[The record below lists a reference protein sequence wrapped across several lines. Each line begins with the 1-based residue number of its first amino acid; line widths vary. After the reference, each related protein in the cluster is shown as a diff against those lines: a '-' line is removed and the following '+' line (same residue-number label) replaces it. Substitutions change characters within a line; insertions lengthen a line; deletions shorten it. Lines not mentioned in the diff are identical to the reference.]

1 MVDPRSSPPAAPAS
15 DADQYSLLHI
25 HKRGDAA
32 HSHRRETSNAS
43 LLGLALAITFSFA
56 IVEAIAGYLAGS
68 LALLS
73 DAAHMVTDAAAL
85 GLALF
90 AQIISRR
97 PPSARH
103 SFGFGRAEALA
114 AFVNAIAMLI
124 LVAWIVGEAITRFYT
139 PHTVDGLTV
148 AIVAAIG
155 LVMNVIVAA
164 ILSRDKKSVNTRAA
178 LVHVMGD
185 LLGSIAALISG
196 VVIYFSG
203 WMEIDAWLSILVAL
217 LILKSTFAIL
227 KESYHFLM
235 EGVPLSI
242 DYIAVGKD
250 LHAVKGVRAVHDLHV
265 WEMSPNQPALIG
277 HIEVDSL
284 RQWPALMRRINAML
298 LERHGIDHVTLQ
310 PELVSDLQDDD
321 NAVNN
326 AAPAP
331 APAPE
336 AAPKPIHHGERFYV
350 ECASSNAS
358 GLHRMA
364 YHTWGDPSNPRV
376 LICVHG
382 LTRRGSDFRTLAEA
396 MCKDY
401 YVVCPDVV
409 GRGDSDFLENPMLY
423 GIPQYVADMTTLV
436 ARLNVTSVDWFGTSM
451 GGLIGMVYAGMP
463 DSPIRRILINDVGPR
478 IEPESLKRLSSYVG
492 QPFTYANRAEA
503 LTVLNRICASFGSH
517 TPEEWER
524 LNGPLL
530 QEVNDVWALHYDPKI
545 VIPFAAVNPVLA
557 KAGEMALWNHFDA
570 ITVPI
575 LIVRGGDSD
584 LLSSATVEEMLRRN
598 PHARS
603 ITIPGVGH
611 APAFLKPEQIALAA
625 EFFS

>member
-1 MVDPRSSPPAAPAS
+1 MGSTMVDPRSSPPQAAPVS

-43 LLGLALAITFSFA
+43 LLGIALAITFSFA
-56 IVEAIAGYLAGS
+56 IIEAIAGYLAGS

-139 PHTVDGLTV
+139 PHVVDGLMV

-155 LVMNVIVAA
+155 LVMNVIVAT

-185 LLGSIAALISG
+185 LLGSIAALVSG
-196 VVIYFSG
+196 IVIYFLG

-250 LHAVKGVRAVHDLHV
+250 LHAVKGVYVRF
-265 WEMSPNQPALIG
+265 MIYMCGRCRPISPP
-277 HIEVDSL
+277 
-284 RQWPALMRRINAML
+284 
-298 LERHGIDHVTLQ
+298 
-310 PELVSDLQDDD
+310 
-321 NAVNN
+321 
-326 AAPAP
+326 
-331 APAPE
+331 
-336 AAPKPIHHGERFYV
+336 
-350 ECASSNAS
+350 
-358 GLHRMA
+358 
-364 YHTWGDPSNPRV
+364 
-376 LICVHG
+376 
-382 LTRRGSDFRTLAEA
+382 
-396 MCKDY
+396 
-401 YVVCPDVV
+401 
-409 GRGDSDFLENPMLY
+409 
-423 GIPQYVADMTTLV
+423 
-436 ARLNVTSVDWFGTSM
+436 
-451 GGLIGMVYAGMP
+451 
-463 DSPIRRILINDVGPR
+463 
-478 IEPESLKRLSSYVG
+478 
-492 QPFTYANRAEA
+492 
-503 LTVLNRICASFGSH
+503 
-517 TPEEWER
+517 
-524 LNGPLL
+524 
-530 QEVNDVWALHYDPKI
+530 
-545 VIPFAAVNPVLA
+545 
-557 KAGEMALWNHFDA
+557 
-570 ITVPI
+570 
-575 LIVRGGDSD
+575 
-584 LLSSATVEEMLRRN
+584 
-598 PHARS
+598 
-603 ITIPGVGH
+603 
-611 APAFLKPEQIALAA
+611 
-625 EFFS
+625 

>member
-1 MVDPRSSPPAAPAS
+1 MVDSRSSPPQAEAA

-43 LLGLALAITFSFA
+43 LLGIALAITFSFA
-56 IVEAIAGYLAGS
+56 IIEAIAGYLAGS

-114 AFVNAIAMLI
+114 AFVNAIAMLG

-139 PHTVDGLTV
+139 PHIVDGMTV

-185 LLGSIAALISG
+185 LLGSIAALVSG

-217 LILKSTFAIL
+217 LILKSTVAIL

-250 LHAVKGVRAVHDLHV
+250 LNAVEGVRAVHDLHV

-277 HIEVDSL
+277 HIEVDSM

-326 AAPAP
+326 AAPVP
-331 APAPE
+331 AA
-336 AAPKPIHHGERFYV
+336 AAPKPMHCGERFYV

-382 LTRRGSDFRTLAEA
+382 LTRRGSDFRTLAEV

-436 ARLNVTSVDWFGTSM
+436 ARLNVISVDWFGTSM

-492 QPFTYANRAEA
+492 QPFAYPNRAEA
-503 LTVLNRICASFGSH
+503 LTVLNRLCASFGSH
-517 TPEEWER
+517 TPEEWEC

-530 QEVNDVWALHYDPKI
+530 QEEQGVWSLHYDPKI

-570 ITVPI
+570 ITAPI

-584 LLSSATVEEMLRRN
+584 LLSSATVDEMLRRN
-598 PHARS
+598 PRAGS
-603 ITIPGVGH
+603 IRIPGVGH

>member
-32 HSHRRETSNAS
+32 HSHRRETSNVS

-114 AFVNAIAMLI
+114 AFVNAIAMLL

-155 LVMNVIVAA
+155 LVMNVIVAT

-331 APAPE
+331 
-336 AAPKPIHHGERFYV
+336 KPIHHGERFYV

-409 GRGDSDFLENPMLY
+409 GRGDSDF
-423 GIPQYVADMTTLV
+423 
-436 ARLNVTSVDWFGTSM
+436 
-451 GGLIGMVYAGMP
+451 
-463 DSPIRRILINDVGPR
+463 
-478 IEPESLKRLSSYVG
+478 
-492 QPFTYANRAEA
+492 
-503 LTVLNRICASFGSH
+503 
-517 TPEEWER
+517 
-524 LNGPLL
+524 
-530 QEVNDVWALHYDPKI
+530 
-545 VIPFAAVNPVLA
+545 
-557 KAGEMALWNHFDA
+557 
-570 ITVPI
+570 
-575 LIVRGGDSD
+575 
-584 LLSSATVEEMLRRN
+584 
-598 PHARS
+598 
-603 ITIPGVGH
+603 
-611 APAFLKPEQIALAA
+611 
-625 EFFS
+625 

>member
-1 MVDPRSSPPAAPAS
+1 MVDPRSSPPQVAQSS

-56 IVEAIAGYLAGS
+56 IIEAIAGYLAGS

-114 AFVNAIAMLI
+114 AFVNAIAMLL

-139 PHTVDGLTV
+139 PHIVDGLTV

-185 LLGSIAALISG
+185 LLGSIAALVSG
-196 VVIYFSG
+196 VVIYFFG

-217 LILKSTFAIL
+217 LILKSTIAIL
-227 KESYHFLM
+227 NESYHFLM

-250 LHAVKGVRAVHDLHV
+250 LNAVKGVRAVHDLHV

-321 NAVNN
+321 SDINN
-326 AAPAP
+326 STPA
-331 APAPE
+331 E
-336 AAPKPIHHGERFYV
+336 KPQTFYHGERFYV

-376 LICVHG
+376 LICLHG
-382 LTRRGSDFRTLAEA
+382 LTRRGSDFRTLAEV
-396 MCKDY
+396 MSKNY

-478 IEPESLKRLSSYVG
+478 IEPEALKRLSSYVG
-492 QPFTYANRAEA
+492 QPFSYPDRAEA

-530 QEVNDVWALHYDPKI
+530 QEVQGIWSLHYDPKI
-545 VIPFAAVNPVLA
+545 AIPFAAVNPVLA
-557 KAGEMALWNHFDA
+557 KAGEVALWNHFDA

-584 LLSSATVEEMLRRN
+584 LLSIATVEEMLRRN

>member
-1 MVDPRSSPPAAPAS
+1 MVDPRSSPPQAAPAS

-43 LLGLALAITFSFA
+43 LLGIALAITFSFA
-56 IVEAIAGYLAGS
+56 IIEAIAGYLAGS

-124 LVAWIVGEAITRFYT
+124 LVVWIVGEAITRFYT
-139 PHTVDGLTV
+139 PHVVDGLMV

-155 LVMNVIVAA
+155 LVMNVIVAT

-185 LLGSIAALISG
+185 LLGSIAALVSG

-250 LHAVKGVRAVHDLHV
+250 LQAIKGVRAVHDLHV

-310 PELVSDLQDDD
+310 PELVSDLQEDGEQKQVHSPDTS
-321 NAVNN
+321 AT
-326 AAPAP
+326 
-331 APAPE
+331 
-336 AAPKPIHHGERFYV
+336 PKQIHRGERFYV

-396 MCKDY
+396 LCKDY

-436 ARLNVTSVDWFGTSM
+436 ARLNVMSVDWFGTSM

-478 IEPESLKRLSSYVG
+478 IEPEALKRLGSYVG
-492 QPFTYANRAEA
+492 QPFSYSDRAEA

-530 QEVNDVWALHYDPKI
+530 QEVNDVWSLHYDAKI

-584 LLSSATVEEMLRRN
+584 LLSSVTVEEMLRRN
-598 PHARS
+598 PYARS